1 MVEIRIHGRGGQGS
15 VTMAELLSLTAENCD
30 KFSQAFPYFGVERR
44 GAPVIAFIRIDSKF
58 IITREQIYNP
68 NYVIIQDPT
77 LVGESS
83 VQQGISDK
91 TVVIINSSL
100 DNNYWKKFFKTKV
113 KIYTVPA
120 TDLAMQAI
128 GKPIVN
134 TVLMGAFAKVCPD
147 LDLAGAQKAV
157 KQYLGSTFS
166 PELVN
171 KNLEAVKAGYNFIK
185 LND

>member
-58 IITREQIYNP
+58 IITREQIYHP
-68 NYVIIQDPT
+68 DYVIIQDST
-77 LVGESS
+77 LVEESA
-83 VQQGISDK
+83 VQQGISEK
-91 TVVIINSSL
+91 TTVIINSSL
-100 DNNYWKKFFKTKV
+100 DANYWKKYFKAKV

-120 TDLAMQAI
+120 TDLAMQHI

-134 TVLMGAFAKVCPD
+134 TVLMGAFAKICPD

-157 KQYLGSTFS
+157 KQYLGTTFAAD
-166 PELVN
+166 LVN
-171 KNLEAVKAGYNFIK
+171 KNLAGVKAGYDFIK
-185 LND
+185 